1 MNTIIERENQ
11 LIQDPAGSPHDQT
24 GALAESARR
33 HLAYER
39 LARQVAASEAAARPV
54 LSALGA
60 RPRDTSGGGP
70 GPVEGAHE

>member
-1 MNTIIERENQ
+1 MKTIKRSDQEAQ
-11 LIQDPAGSPHDQT
+11 DQPIQDQT

-54 LSALGA
+54 LSAHGA